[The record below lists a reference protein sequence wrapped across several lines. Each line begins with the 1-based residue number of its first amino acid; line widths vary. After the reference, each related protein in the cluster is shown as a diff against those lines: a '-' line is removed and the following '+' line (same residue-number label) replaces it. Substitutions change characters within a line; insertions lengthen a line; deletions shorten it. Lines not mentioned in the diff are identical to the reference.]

1 MTNQSLVILNHGAA
15 QALELS
21 GALTPAGYSATTST
35 MVDKGTSVSG
45 KVLGSVVRHD
55 VVQIALNW
63 NYLSAENWANIVGM
77 FQTNYALSVRF
88 FDQTRNAWDT
98 RNMYISD
105 RGAGMYRQTGTEI
118 GWSGC
123 SLTLTEV

>member
-1 MTNQSLVILNHGAA
+1 MTNQPLIILNHGTA
-15 QALELS
+15 QALELTGVLAPS
-21 GALTPAGYSATTST
+21 GYSAATST

-55 VVQIALNW
+55 VVQVSLSW
-63 NYLSAENWANIVGM
+63 NYLSADNWARIVGI
-77 FQTNYALSVRF
+77 FQTNYELPVRF
-88 FDQTRNAWDT
+88 FDQTRNTWDT

-105 RGAGMYRQTGTEI
+105 RGAGMYRQNGTEI

-123 SLTLTEV
+123 NLTLTEV